1 MMNKN
6 CLICNEDNNVK
17 FTDKYKF
24 EVDYDVNY
32 FDNLEQFFHV
42 KIVIFPL

>member
-32 FDNLEQFFHV
+32 FDNLEIFHV